1 MMRFYKQQH
10 QFYCG
15 VDLHAKAMHVC
26 LVDQAGKT
34 LVHRNLKTEP
44 ELFLAAISPYLQQ
57 DLVVGVE
64 CMFTWYWLA
73 DLYAQHNTS
82 FVLGHALYMFDAV
95 CFTDE
100 GRRDVRFR
108 TTSAVGALSVGQMT
122 CSPNE
127 SGYPTC
133 TLEPAPRINVDGR

>member
-1 MMRFYKQQH
+1 MRFYKQKH

-15 VDLHAKAMHVC
+15 VDLHAKTMHVC
-26 LVDQAGKT
+26 LVNQAGET

-73 DLYAQHNTS
+73 DLCAQHQIR

-95 CFTDE
+95 CFTNED
-100 GRRDVRFR
+100 RRDIRLR
-108 TTSAVGALSVGQMT
+108 TTPAVDALSVGQMT
-122 CSPNE
+122 CH
-127 SGYPTC
+127 PTKM
-133 TLEPAPRINVDGR
+133 LL